1 LSGLYS
7 ELPQKF
13 SEDESYDEVHY
24 LQKEDILSIPSL
36 NKFINSLEFCNN
48 VIQVSHS
55 LIANQLLQYIYYG
68 FLVPVFA
75 PALTQVR
82 QIEQLFFSCRLN
94 FNTNAFAGH

>member
-1 LSGLYS
+1 MATGLSGLYS

-13 SEDESYDEVHY
+13 SEDENCDEVRY
-24 LQKEDILSIPSL
+24 LQKEDILNIPSL

-68 FLVPVFA
+68 FLVPVCA
-75 PALTQVR
+75 PALTQVDKT
-82 QIEQLFFSCRLN
+82 ILSLQLVL
-94 FNTNAFAGH
+94 